1 MAGAQQQHP
10 AQGPSTLNPSPTQA
24 QASNTQPILTHIDP
38 AHDLERYRTLCS
50 VDSVY
55 YDPAGSCCAVVL
67 KVGFDVPFAQ
77 GALFKYALFP
87 TRVPGIKL
95 FHYPDRDEMFKMSER
110 TVNKNL
116 TFTPNVQAGGVGGS
130 FGSLSRQ
137 EARTLY
143 GILHLRPQTACHDE
157 IQWQFVNQKGDY
169 FPSSVKLLL
178 LVKGRGSPR
187 FPFELKV
194 LPTLEVH
201 VRMKRWHIW
210 TTRMKPKVC
219 HGWSCQIESDYYP
232 DTARKFALEYEKPQE
247 ERKRS
252 QMVGLHG
259 AMVSYLDEFRR

>member
-1 MAGAQQQHP
+1 V
-10 AQGPSTLNPSPTQA
+10 PT
-24 QASNTQPILTHIDP
+24 
-38 AHDLERYRTLCS
+38 E
-50 VDSVY
+50 
-55 YDPAGSCCAVVL
+55 
-67 KVGFDVPFAQ
+67 
-77 GALFKYALFP
+77 YALFP
-87 TRVPGIKL
+87 TRVPDIRLEQFPEG
-95 FHYPDRDEMFKMSER
+95 DEVVKMSES
-110 TVNKNL
+110 TVNEGVTL
-116 TFTPNVQAGGVGGS
+116 APNIQVGVGG
-130 FGSLSRQ
+130 GSLGSVSRQ
-137 EARTLY
+137 EVKTLY
-143 GILHLRPQTACHDE
+143 GLLHLRPQRPACHDE
-157 IQWQFVNQKGDY
+157 IRWSVVLRECLLYGLMEIRTLRQFVNQKGDY